1 MGLFTALLH
10 LPASLLMLF
19 YQSVILALA
28 QVRTNKVRSMLTT
41 IGIVI
46 GVASVTAVIAAL
58 TGLKTKL
65 LSDVESFG
73 ANKIY
78 MYPDIPD
85 KAVRRHARRQDYR
98 FTPEQFDGLLQH
110 CPSVERFTRIAAVGK
125 VVSNGARSESGAQIL
140 GIDPDFLAIENRSIV
155 LGRPFT
161 LIDETQARPV
171 CILSAFARDKLGLNA
186 DCIGQSVLIGS
197 RRFVVVGMIE
207 PRNEGMFGDGRS
219 QSEYFIPFKT
229 AIEMRGE
236 LMEVLAASRSPEVSD
251 EAQAELIFFL
261 RKRRHIAPG
270 EPDTFGVQVL
280 QKFIDKFKSIAAT
293 TTVVA
298 AGVVGISLLVGGVG
312 IMNIMLV
319 SVSERTREIG
329 LRKAVGA
336 RPSAILLQFLVEAVI
351 LCCLRGAVG
360 VGLGELLT
368 RLLKMIPHAN
378 LDKAYIP
385 GWAIA
390 LSFGFSSAVGLIF
403 GLFPAIKAARLDPIE
418 ALRHE

>member
-1 MGLFTALLH
+1 MTGILLSI
-10 LPASLLMLF
+10 LRFPASMLMLV
-19 YQSVILALA
+19 YQSIILALA

-78 MYPDIPD
+78 LYPNIPD
-85 KAVRRHARRQDYR
+85 DAVRRHARLEDFE
-98 FTPEQFDGLLQH
+98 FTPEQFEGLLQH
-110 CPSVERFTRIAAVGK
+110 CPSVERFTRIAGVSK
-125 VVSNGARSESGAQIL
+125 IVSNGPRSEANANVQ
-140 GIDPDFLAIENRSIV
+140 GIDPDFLTIENRSIV

-171 CILSAFARDKLGLNA
+171 CIISAISREKLGLNV
-186 DCIGQSVLIGS
+186 DCIGQSIMIGT
-197 RRFVVVGMIE
+197 RRFVVVGVIE
-207 PRNEGMFGDGRS
+207 PRNEGMFSSGQS
-219 QSEYFIPFKT
+219 ESEYFIPFKT
-229 AIEMRGE
+229 ASEMQRSN
-236 LMEVLAASRSPEVSD
+236 MTVICASRSPEVSD

-270 EPDTFGVQVL
+270 EPDTFIVQVL
-280 QKFIDKFKSIAAT
+280 QKFIDKFKSIAET

-336 RPSAILLQFLVEAVI
+336 RPSAILLQFLVEAII
-351 LCCLRGAVG
+351 LCCLGGAVG
-360 VGLGELLT
+360 VGLGEIFT
-368 RLLKMIPHAN
+368 RLLKLIPHAH

-385 GWAIA
+385 G
-390 LSFGFSSAVGLIF
+390 
-403 GLFPAIKAARLDPIE
+403 
-418 ALRHE
+418 